1 LKYLIVGG
9 AGNLGKGCIKAL
21 NNLDIQAVSWDIN
34 EDIFNLS
41 AAFLFEND
49 FNLVVNF
56 SVSVDSKSVV
66 VNPNSDDFKVNVLG
80 LFHLIKVCE
89 MANVPIIQ
97 ISTREVIGVRDFQEN
112 RSDKNSNLNQVSE
125 QEPCLPKNS
134 YGKTKLIAEWLL
146 SDRPSSAV
154 IRLNTCYT
162 DDWRS
167 GKGLIGSLVRKSRVD
182 GVVTLDNR
190 GRAFRDPLHIADL
203 ASLISII
210 FEKSFFGK
218 IIHAGGGSENIFT
231 LSEICTMANS
241 DVKIIPGRENDDH
254 GFLMD
259 INVARSIG
267 WCPKILFQEWINK
280 T

>member
-9 AGNLGKGCIKAL
+9 GGNLGKGCIKAF
-21 NNLDIQAVSWDIN
+21 NNLDIQATSWDIL

-41 AAFLFEND
+41 ATFLLKND

-56 SVSVDSKSVV
+56 SVNVDSKSVL
-66 VNPNSDDFKVNVLG
+66 VNPNNDDFKVNVLG

-89 MANVPIIQ
+89 MAKIPLIQ
-97 ISTREVIGVRDFQEN
+97 ISTREVIGARDFRVN
-112 RSDKNSNLNQVSE
+112 KSDKDSNLNQVSE

-182 GVVTLDNR
+182 GVVTLDNG
-190 GRAFRDPLHIADL
+190 GRALRDPLHIADL
-203 ASLISII
+203 AGLISIV
-210 FEKSFFGK
+210 FEKSFFGG
-218 IIHAGGGSENIFT
+218 IIHAGGGSENIFS
-231 LSEICTMANS
+231 LNKICTMANPT
-241 DVKIIPGRENDDH
+241 VKINPGGENDDY

-259 INVARSIG
+259 ISLARSIG
-267 WCPKILFQEWINK
+267 WCPKILFRKWIK
-280 T
+280 ET